1 MVWVKAFKKN
11 LGRPYFTVYGLK
23 STVLHCRFLM
33 PGNSQFFFWFTY
45 NEFDRSLHLMCRWE
59 VVNIW
64 SARFQ
69 SFGLGFR
76 HGYLWGVADLIIELV
91 YISWM
96 TIWRPSLHALDS
108 TIHPCIVICH
118 SKVPLDIPGIDRK
131 YIFINF
137 AGGWVTRSSKEL

>member
-1 MVWVKAFKKN
+1 MNRLLFCIEMKQFFFEKKIKMADSKKWDFQQPSI
-11 LGRPYFTVYGLK
+11 L
-23 STVLHCRFLM
+23 S
-33 PGNSQFFFWFTY
+33 FFWFTY

-96 TIWRPSLHALDS
+96 TIWRPSLHVLDS

-137 AGGWVTRSSKEL
+137 AGGWVTQSSKEL